1 MAGEDCPPSAD
12 WAGQAGRAARP
23 DRQRRRHLRA
33 IVLMLCLCG
42 LAGSLFGVAHQL
54 GPRTFS
60 GSQRRQITTWEAL
73 RRWRTTPADQ
83 LFPLTVRYHLSGF
96 ALNSATPLTLSARRI
111 GISQQQGCRAGAD
124 PAAAAILQRFG
135 CMSVLRATYADSAG
149 SMLVTVGV
157 AAMPGGPAASS
168 AARELLAAD
177 QAGQPAGHIAPAS
190 AGSAA
195 SPPGVRA
202 AAFAGTIAGHFAD
215 GQRQLS
221 WAASYGPYLLMA
233 TAGYADGRPSV
244 RVSTDSYADQEM
256 SSLSHGIVSEVGG
269 PLGAPLPVPRCP
281 GAPGC

>member
-1 MAGEDCPPSAD
+1 MV
-12 WAGQAGRAARP
+12 
-23 DRQRRRHLRA
+23 
-33 IVLMLCLCG
+33 VLCVCG

-73 RRWRTTPADQ
+73 RRWRTTPADL
-83 LFPLTVRYHLSGF
+83 LFPLTVRYQLSAF
-96 ALNSATPLTLSARRI
+96 ALNSATPLSLSARRI
-111 GISQQQGCRAGAD
+111 GISQQQGCQAGTD

-157 AAMPGGPAASS
+157 AVMPGSPAASS
-168 AARELLAAD
+168 AASDLLAAD
-177 QAGQPAGHIAPAS
+177 KAGQPAGHLTPSS
-190 AGSAA
+190 AGSDA

-202 AAFAGTIAGHFAD
+202 TAFPRTIAARFAD

-233 TAGYADGRPSV
+233 SAGYADGRPSV
-244 RVSTDSYADQEM
+244 RVSTDTYADQEM